1 MLLEDKIA
9 VVYGAAGAVGGAVA
23 RAFAR
28 EGASVVLAGRT
39 LATLDEVAGQIRA
52 AGGVA
57 DTARVD
63 ALDQA
68 AVDAVV
74 DATVARWGRIDVSFN
89 AVTSG
94 DIQGAPLID
103 LPTDRLA
110 RPTANALRAQHLT
123 ARAAA
128 RAMVGR
134 GSGVILTITGYGTPT
149 PNIGSTMI
157 TWDAVQTMLR
167 QLAAELGPKGVRVA
181 WLRTAGFI
189 ESILAAPDYGSS
201 FTPLPGREL
210 LKELEAGTML
220 NRLPSL
226 AEAGDLAAFLASEH
240 ARSITA
246 TGVNLTSGAVAD

>member
-1 MLLEDKIA
+1 LLDDKIA

-28 EGASVVLAGRT
+28 EGARVMLAGRT
-39 LATLDEVAGQIRA
+39 LARLDKVAEEIHA

-63 ALDQA
+63 ALDRE
-68 AVDAVV
+68 AVDAFV
-74 DATVARWGRIDVSFN
+74 DATVARWGRIDVSFT
-89 AVTSG
+89 AVTYG

-103 LPTDRLA
+103 LPTERLS
-110 RPTANALRAQHLT
+110 RPTADAVATQHLT
-123 ARAAA
+123 TRAAA
-128 RAMVGR
+128 RAMVGH
-134 GSGVILTITGYGTPT
+134 GAGVILTITGYGPPT

-157 TWDAVQTMLR
+157 SWDAVQSLLR
-167 QLAAELGPKGVRVA
+167 QFAAELGPKGVRVA

-189 ESILAAPDYGSS
+189 ESILEAPDYGSS
-201 FTPLPGREL
+201 FTPLAGQEL

-220 NRLPSL
+220 QRLPSL

-246 TGVNLTSGAVAD
+246 TGVNLTGGAVAD